1 MVLLILILALIALAL
16 LAIRY
21 GADSRHLAGHDW

>member
-1 MVLLILILALIALAL
+1 MILLALLLALIVVGL